1 MCVLHSENNLQGF
14 APEQLEMLKHG
25 PVPTPTTDTVEYWE
39 SAAKHILKL
48 PFCESCQRYFFYP
61 RATCRYCHSAN
72 LAWREV
78 SGKGKLLS
86 YVINHLPFPEFQSD
100 EPQVIA
106 IVELDEG
113 VNLLSQVITDSP
125 TPEALQL
132 GAPLEVVFV
141 ERDGTTLPF
150 FRLEGSKE
158 AQQYA

>member
-1 MCVLHSENNLQGF
+1 MYSENNSQGIT
-14 APEQLEMLKHG
+14 PGQLAVLAHG
-25 PVPTPTTDTVEYWE
+25 PVPTPTTDTAEYWE
-39 SAAKHILKL
+39 AAANHKLKL
-48 PFCESCQRYFFYP
+48 PFCETCEQYFFYP
-61 RATCRYCHSAN
+61 RSRCRYCHSQQVT
-72 LAWREV
+72 WRKV

-86 YVINHLPFPEFQSD
+86 FVINYLPFPEFQSS

-113 VNLLSQVITDSP
+113 VNLLSQIITDTP